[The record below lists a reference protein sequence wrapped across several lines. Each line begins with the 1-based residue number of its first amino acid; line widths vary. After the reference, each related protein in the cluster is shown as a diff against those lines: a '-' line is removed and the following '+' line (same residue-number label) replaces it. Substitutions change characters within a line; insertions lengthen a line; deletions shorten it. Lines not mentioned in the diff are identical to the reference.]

1 VVTVAQILLLM
12 QGESGVKQENIEI
25 KG

>member
-1 VVTVAQILLLM
+1 VVTVAQVLLRM
-12 QGESGVKQENIEI
+12 NGETLIKEENIEI